1 MLADRVSRP
10 SACRTMRLVTV
21 AEGVELPEQAA
32 WLEEAACTLG
42 QGFLWSRPVELDRA
56 RALLHEG
63 LPRQRGRRDS
73 VAGVHGHAGN
83 GHGAGNLGSTG
94 ANGRGAYGDD
104 WPSRTRA

>member
-1 MLADRVSRP
+1 MS
-10 SACRTMRLVTV
+10 RTMRLVTV

-56 RALLHEG
+56 RVLLHEG
-63 LPRQRGRRDS
+63 LPRQRGRRD
-73 VAGVHGHAGN
+73 GVLGAHGTGPHGN
-83 GHGAGNLGSTG
+83 GSRGQNGT
-94 ANGRGAYGDD
+94 NGRGAYGDD